1 MSYDLP
7 LGLEP
12 GDYVV
17 VGAAARVLGEVS
29 LGDNGR
35 VDPNSVRLRSVPANA
50 AVAGIPAREVHSSKI
65 ELPEVLK
72 D

>member
-17 VGAAARVLGEVS
+17 VGAATRVLGGVS

-35 VDPNSVRLRSVPANA
+35 GDPNSVRLLYVPPYA
-50 AVAGIPAREVHSSKI
+50 AGLPAREVHSSKI

>member
-7 LGLEP
+7 FRLEP

-17 VGAAARVLGEVS
+17 VGAGARVLGEVS

-35 VDPNSVRLRSVPANA
+35 VDPNSVRLRSVPPYA
-50 AVAGIPAREVHSSKI
+50 AGLPAREVHSSKI

>member
-17 VGAAARVLGEVS
+17 VGAATRVLGGVS

-35 VDPNSVRLRSVPANA
+35 GDPNSVMLRSVPANT
-50 AVAGIPAREVHSSKI
+50 AVAGIPARELHQSKI

>member
-17 VGAAARVLGEVS
+17 VAASARVLGGAS
-29 LGDNGR
+29 LGDNR
-35 VDPNSVRLRSVPANA
+35 KVDVNSVMLRSVPAKA
-50 AVAGIPAREVHSSKI
+50 AVAGIPAREVHSSK
-65 ELPEVLK
+65 
-72 D
+72 